1 MQCSCISLDI
11 LGLSN
16 NTGYALF
23 FTRDNDQNTLKMRDI
38 IILVKKNICK
48 ECCMRTM
55 MNCMTFAVVP
65 IICFLNALLGVVQA
79 MK

>member
-23 FTRDNDQNTLKMRDI
+23 FTRDNDQDPLKMKDI
-38 IILVKKNICK
+38 IILVKKNIRK

-65 IICFLNALLGVVQA
+65 IICFLNALLGVVHA
-79 MK
+79 IK